1 MKNLYDYEDTQS
13 ATVDLPFGAFKNESA
28 PGKQDGTAIVA
39 EHIQDIVYP
48 LYQILQLA
56 GITPDGELEDGNS
69 KTQFIQALTN
79 IGIFRYS
86 DKSIYNKSVLVW
98 NVIGS
103 VFTLYR
109 SVKDN
114 NNADINDTAS
124 WIEILK
130 IDGQNKLTFNS
141 EVFSGGG
148 GGFEVG
154 DIGTS
159 ALGVDET
166 KGLRRY
172 LNGQILTANANT
184 QEFIN
189 KLKSTAALF
198 PSIVCTETEWQAI
211 VAASDVGQC
220 GKFVINYDTDGT
232 TIISVRL
239 PKIIMPIQGLTNL
252 TSLGEIVEA
261 GIPNTTWT
269 MSSVMVS
276 AGSAAGGSLTVQDL
290 GNPGVAGGT
299 GGLRAY
305 NLYSDASRSSSIYSN
320 STTVQQEQIQYP
332 YFIQIATGVEYEV
345 NITNEIELNNPYSL
359 LDVKWSDKIL
369 NNISWLRSNGQSN
382 SGTVY
387 VDVYNL
393 ILSEY
398 NSAEDEQ
405 ETIGE
410 TIITFRRGQTT
421 GIKITTDKTSFDAI
435 LEETGTAWYYVL
447 DTINTA
453 FYLPQTNGFLQFGT
467 GAGKFNEAGLPD
479 HSHTVTVYPQI
490 GSGGW
495 IYGGTGFR
503 FGPSTNTT
511 SLASANNPIYGNSE
525 TVQPNAVEG
534 YLYFYVGETVQNA
547 NLINAGRILENCATK
562 DYAVDAG
569 FPGNKYVDL
578 SLAGPNIT
586 YTAPADG
593 WFAFSK
599 TAGAN
604 YQNANMRN
612 MTTEYNVI
620 SHGSWTGTTCRL
632 MCAGRKGG
640 EVYLNYDTG
649 GATSYFRFIY
659 AHGEV

>member
-1 MKNLYDYEDTQS
+1 MDKQPVGQLPDLTQS
-13 ATVDLPFGAFKNESA
+13 NNNDEIMVITNDEYNQLKKEKISDFITDLTSTDENNAIIKGTDGKLFTKDFGNASNITEGTLPVSVLPDIPKDKLPDIEITDLPASGVTADTYAYPSSVTVNA
-28 PGKQDGTAIVA
+28 QGMVTAIA
-39 EHIQDIVYP
+39 EGTPSGANANTDLSNITE
-48 LYQILQLA
+48 A
-56 GITPDGELEDGNS
+56 GKEVIRENS
-69 KTQFIQALTN
+69 
-79 IGIFRYS
+79 Y
-86 DKSIYNKSVLVW
+86 
-98 NVIGS
+98 
-103 VFTLYR
+103 
-109 SVKDN
+109 
-114 NNADINDTAS
+114 
-124 WIEILK
+124 
-130 IDGQNKLTFNS
+130 
-141 EVFSGGG
+141 GGL
-148 GGFEVG
+148 EVG
-154 DIGTS
+154 DIGIA

-172 LNGQILTANANT
+172 LNGQILTANANN
-184 QEFIN
+184 QGFIN
-189 KLKSTAALF
+189 KLKSTAALY
-198 PSIVCTETEWQAI
+198 PSIVCTETEWQGIA
-211 VAASDVGQC
+211 AASVGGQC
-220 GKFVINYDTDGT
+220 GKFVINYDTDET
-232 TIISVRL
+232 TVLSVRL
-239 PKIIMPIQGLTNL
+239 PKIIMPIQGLTDL
-252 TSLGEIVEA
+252 TKLGEIVEA
-261 GIPNTTWT
+261 GLPDHNHT
-269 MSSVMVS
+269 
-276 AGSAAGGSLTVQDL
+276 
-290 GNPGVAGGT
+290 VAG
-299 GGLRAY
+299 
-305 NLYSDASRSSSIYSN
+305 NYSFRQGHGSETPLVLEQLSSYSGMASQTNPVYGKSD
-320 STTVQQEQIQYP
+320 TVQQEQIQYP

-369 NNISWLRSNGQSN
+369 NNISWLRSAGQSN

-387 VDVYNL
+387 VDAYNL

-410 TIITFRRGQTT
+410 TTITFRRGQTT

-435 LEETGTAWYYVL
+435 LAETGTAWYYVL
-447 DTINTA
+447 DTTNTA

-467 GAGKFNEAGLPD
+467 TAGKFNEAGLPD
-479 HSHTVTVYPQI
+479 HKHTVTVYPQI

-503 FGPSTNTT
+503 FGPSTATT

-547 NLINAGRILENCATK
+547 NLINAGKIPENYATK

-578 SLAGPNIT
+578 SLAGSDIT

-632 MCAGRKGG
+632 MCPARKG
-640 EVYLNYDTG
+640 EQVYLNYDTS
-649 GATSYFRFIY
+649 GATNYFRFIY